1 MYLFNLVLEKVIMK
15 SGKALSPLFQRPLST
30 DDNVTNFQKYIN
42 NRNFQHLYL
51 LKQNNGFKI
60 KLTVSVEKAKAI
72 FHKKLIDWHVYR
84 IFRFYYLFW
93 FNSSTVANKN
103 SIFIKI
109 LYVFINR
116 AISEWSVSCYQ
127 FGPVQYQVDV
137 DLGSPIFQTMT

>member
-1 MYLFNLVLEKVIMK
+1 MK

-72 FHKKLIDWHVYR
+72 FHKKLID
-84 IFRFYYLFW
+84 
-93 FNSSTVANKN
+93 
-103 SIFIKI
+103 
-109 LYVFINR
+109 
-116 AISEWSVSCYQ
+116 
-127 FGPVQYQVDV
+127 
-137 DLGSPIFQTMT
+137 